1 METYDDLVVKCQ
13 SGKIDNLDFLLSQE
27 DLAILYI
34 AEMQVEG
41 MTPTSANALS
51 WLIRYENNCLYQ

>member
-27 DLAILYI
+27 DLAVLYI
-34 AEMQVEG
+34 AEMQAKG
-41 MTPTSANALS
+41 ITPTSANALS
-51 WLIRYENNCLYQ
+51 WLIRYENNHLYQ